1 MGCGCNSVSAALIV
15 SIYVEFIY
23 LQKMNTEKIY
33 HTCVGNAVNITG
45 CQLRILWMSRRTDY
59 VEARMLIVA
68 WLSGYGL
75 TDVQLADLT
84 GLTRQGVN
92 HLRNTAAFKP
102 QSKRFKAMFAELTA
116 EMSKMIH

>member
-1 MGCGCNSVSAALIV
+1 M
-15 SIYVEFIY
+15 
-23 LQKMNTEKIY
+23 QTETIY

-102 QSKRFKAMFAELTA
+102 QSKRFKTMFAELTA
-116 EMSKMIH
+116 EMAKMIH